1 MSNPR
6 NLAARMGHWSAQHR
20 KNAIFGRLG
29 LSRVS
34 ARPQQGGIDGDFKH
48 AGSGCG

>member
-20 KNAIFGRLG
+20 KKAPSSAGWACLESPPD
-29 LSRVS
+29 LSKE
-34 ARPQQGGIDGDFKH
+34 A
-48 AGSGCG
+48 